1 MFSTLSIVKFQR
13 HTLCSHRFSSTI
25 KNSFWKWTTKE
36 RPNWKS
42 NIAEGAIA
50 FTVFGIT
57 GSSSLYFVRPILK
70 QFGIEGSIIEGPATY
85 RLFAVASF
93 LITSPLY
100 AVMLLTYGTLF
111 GRHIF
116 FARMSTKILG
126 RFLPRKVIDQFI
138 CKPALLKRNSN

>member
-1 MFSTLSIVKFQR
+1 MFSNLSIAKFRR

-42 NIAEGAIA
+42 NITEGAIA
-50 FTVFGIT
+50 CTVFGIT

-100 AVMLLTYGTLF
+100 AVMLLAYGTLF

-116 FARMSTKILG
+116 FAKMSTKILG

>member
-1 MFSTLSIVKFQR
+1 MFSNLSIAKFRR
-13 HTLCSHRFSSTI
+13 HSLCSHRFSSTI

-50 FTVFGIT
+50 CTVFGIT

-70 QFGIEGSIIEGPATY
+70 QFGIEGSFIEGPATY

-100 AVMLLTYGTLF
+100 AVMLLAYGTLF

-116 FARMSTKILG
+116 FAKMSTKILS

-138 CKPALLKRNSN
+138 CKPALLKRNSI